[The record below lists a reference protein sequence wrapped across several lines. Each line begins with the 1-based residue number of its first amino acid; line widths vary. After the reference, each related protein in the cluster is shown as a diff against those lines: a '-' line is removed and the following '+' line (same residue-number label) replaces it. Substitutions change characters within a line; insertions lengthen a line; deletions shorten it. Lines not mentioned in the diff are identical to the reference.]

1 MSKGVPVKFLYRVI
15 DERGGERSG
24 LPLMSV
30 SLTRGVVPRSDISE
44 GKGRADDLSNY
55 KVCQPGDIVINR
67 MSAYQGAL
75 GLSHQE
81 GLVSPDYLVLRPNE
95 NVSASYLTYMFKSRW
110 FVGEMTR
117 RLRGIGSIEQGNVR
131 TPRINS
137 DDLGLISI
145 VLPSSTGQQAIADF
159 LDIET
164 TRIDGLIERKLR
176 FVDLLINRQA
186 EFERS
191 VVVGLLSTSPVAPV
205 KTGNPLIP
213 CIPNDWKLVRARF
226 LCSIDTGSSD
236 TDESVDAGEYPFF
249 VRSQTPNLSNRFI
262 FDTEAVLTAGD
273 GAGVGKVFHH
283 FEGKFDAHQRVYVMH
298 NFKGITGRFFF
309 YFFSSYFGIAAL
321 DGSAKSTVD
330 SVRRHM
336 ISELPVVVPPIEEQV
351 RLAGILDESRGKM
364 ESTVVLLRK
373 QVIRLRERREAL
385 ITAAVT
391 GEIEIREV
399 AA

>member
-1 MSKGVPVKFLYRVI
+1 MKQKLI
-15 DERGGERSG
+15 
-24 LPLMSV
+24 
-30 SLTRGVVPRSDISE
+30 
-44 GKGRADDLSNY
+44 A
-55 KVCQPGDIVINR
+55 
-67 MSAYQGAL
+67 
-75 GLSHQE
+75 
-81 GLVSPDYLVLRPNE
+81 DYLDRETLRMD
-95 NVSASYLTYMFKSRW
+95 A
-110 FVGEMTR
+110 
-117 RLRGIGSIEQGNVR
+117 
-131 TPRINS
+131 
-137 DDLGLISI
+137 
-145 VLPSSTGQQAIADF
+145 
-159 LDIET
+159 
-164 TRIDGLIERKLR
+164 LIEKKLR

-186 EFERS
+186 EFERAT
-191 VVVGLLSTSPVAPV
+191 VIGLLSTSPVAQIM
-205 KTGNPLIP
+205 TGNPLIP
-213 CIPNDWKLVRARF
+213 SIPDNWKLIRARF

-236 TDESVDAGEYPFF
+236 TDESVDTGKYPFF
-249 VRSQTPNLSNRFI
+249 VRSQTPNLSNRFV

-336 ISELPVVVPPIEEQV
+336 ISELPVVVPPLEEQI
-351 RLAGILDESRGKM
+351 RLTGILDGSRAKM
-364 ESTVVLLRK
+364 ESTIAILRK

-391 GEIEIREV
+391 GELNITEV